1 MATWTTAVAWAAF
14 LAATSWLAVTV
25 NQVVPQPYMDEVF
38 HVAQAQAYCRG
49 HYWAWDPMLTTPPG
63 LYIWSN
69 LVFQLMHLA
78 TGQPIKSLCTV
89 ANLRYS
95 NAALVPLLLG
105 IVAAILRHHQ
115 QGKQQRRLY
124 IEALAIT
131 AFPVL
136 YFVSVLYY
144 TDTGSTLLVLTGYYL
159 ALKRWHRL
167 SGLMCLLSLT
177 FRQTNVVWTVL
188 IAYTGALQEFAHLP
202 IDAAARD
209 HICTVKAGQL
219 DTLAHG
225 LGHIWQ
231 TAKTLCPHLGQL
243 LPSLLPYFTVGMAFL
258 GFLLWNKG
266 IVLGDRSHHLAG
278 FHIPQFYYCAMIL
291 LGFLAPVVLRL
302 NHPVRFMTAVIKF
315 LQNGWQV
322 AGCLA
327 ITAGMGYSIY
337 QFTYE
342 HPFLLSDN
350 RHYSFYLWKDL
361 YRRHTSV
368 RYLMIPGYCFA
379 VWLLARTLASRQ
391 TLTWC
396 LVYVGCIAL
405 TLIPSPLLEFR
416 YFILPYY
423 FLRLQL
429 GRPRQ
434 HRVTYEFALFAL
446 ANFITLY
453 IFLYKPFTWAQ
464 APHAWQRFMW

>member
-1 MATWTTAVAWAAF
+1 MVGLGAKPAA
-14 LAATSWLAVTV
+14 LASLL
-25 NQVVPQPYMDEVF
+25 PDEVF

-49 HYWAWDPMLTTPPG
+49 LYWSWNSKLTTPPG

-69 LVFQLMHLA
+69 LMFYLIHLI
-78 TGQPIKSLCTV
+78 TGQPMESLCTV

-95 NAALVPLLLG
+95 NAVLVPLLLAM
-105 IVAAILRHHQ
+105 VTAILRHHQ

-124 IEALAIT
+124 MEALAIT

-144 TDTGSTLLVLTGYYL
+144 TDTGSTVLVLTAYYL
-159 ALKRWHRL
+159 ALQRWHRL
-167 SGLMCLLSLT
+167 SALVCLLSLT
-177 FRQTNVVWTVL
+177 FRQTNVVWAVL
-188 IAYTGALQEFAHLP
+188 IACTGTLQQFAHLP
-202 IDAAARD
+202 IDAAVRA
-209 HICTVKAGQL
+209 HVCTVKAGQL
-219 DTLAHG
+219 DIFEHG
-225 LGHIWQ
+225 PCHVWQ
-231 TAKTLCPHLGQL
+231 TAKALYQHLGQL
-243 LPSLLPYFTVGMAFL
+243 MPFLWPYGMVGVAFM
-258 GFLLWNKG
+258 GYLLWNGG

-278 FHIPQFYYCAMIL
+278 FHIPQFYYCVMVL

-302 NHPVRFMTAVIKF
+302 NHPVWFMTDITKC
-315 LQNGWQV
+315 LQNAWL
-322 AGCLA
+322 ATGCLA
-327 ITAGMGYSIY
+327 IIAAMGYSIH

-350 RHYSFYLWKDL
+350 RHYSFYLWKDM
-361 YRRHTSV
+361 YRRHASV

-379 VWLLARTLASRQ
+379 AWLLARTLASRQ

-423 FLRLQL
+423 FVRLQL
-429 GRPRQ
+429 ARSRQ
-434 HRVTYEFALFAL
+434 HRVIYEL
-446 ANFITLY
+446 AWFTLINLVTLY
-453 IFLYKPFTWAQ
+453 IFLYKPFMWVQ
-464 APHAWQRFMW
+464 EPQVWQRFMW